1 MTDKQIDKNI
11 HRVKV
16 LADKYADRIVFSLF
30 EENIMRSVMAMNGTQ
45 RRLCRKIEEV
55 LVKDI
60 QEFYETNREIH
71 SN

>member
-11 HRVKV
+11 HRAKV

-30 EENIMRSVMAMNGTQ
+30 EEGMMRSIMAMHGTQ

-60 QEFYETNREIH
+60 QEFYETDREVH